1 MSIRAVQLDVYRT
14 AIAMRSFE
22 HAAATR
28 NQAEAVVVR
37 AVFSDGVSGWGETL
51 PRPYVTGETLESVVA
66 DLEGLIWPALA
77 ELDFSGV
84 EAEVAAALAAIP
96 TAGADGRCINA
107 AACAA
112 ELACV
117 DAHLKRRGLA
127 SPAGLLGVAEHPH
140 PALRAT
146 LPRQGGGDHPH
157 RPEGHLPRQGG
168 GDAAV
173 TADEAASAGP
183 AGLRLE
189 DVPLGGFG
197 RILPRVTGVLGS
209 ADAGKTA
216 RRLRLMRWYG
226 LRDFKLKLGL
236 GPAADS
242 ANLAIVRARLAGA
255 LAAGRCTLRVD
266 VNGGWTADE
275 TPARVAKLRAMGV
288 CAVEQPVF
296 RGAGELVELA
306 RRCELPL
313 IADESLLTDSDAE
326 ALLAEPLKVWW
337 NIRISKNGGLVRAG
351 RLAARAAA
359 VGSTVVLGCMV
370 GESGILSAAQRR
382 LLQVLG
388 TPVGAA
394 GPGVR
399 FVEGNYGRL
408 LLAGDIV
415 RRSPRFGYGGR
426 LSVLGGAGL
435 GVEVDPARLA
445 RWARRVATLG
455 R

>member
-1 MSIRAVQLDVYRT
+1 MAIRAVQLDVYRT

-37 AVFSDGVSGWGETL
+37 AVFSDGVVGWGETL

-77 ELDFSGV
+77 EADFSGV
-84 EAEVAAALAAIP
+84 ESEVAAALAGIP
-96 TAGADGRCINA
+96 TAGPDGRCINA

-117 DAHLKRRGLA
+117 DAHLRRRGLT
-127 SPAGLLGVAEHPH
+127 SPAGLLAAAADLSG
-140 PALRAT
+140 
-146 LPRQGGGDHPH
+146 HPH
-157 RPEGHLPRQGG
+157 RPEGHLPLGG
-168 GDAAV
+168 GWIAA
-173 TADEAASAGP
+173 
-183 AGLRLE
+183 
-189 DVPLGGFG
+189 
-197 RILPRVTGVLGS
+197 RVTGVLGS

-216 RRLRLMRWYG
+216 RRLRLMWWYG

-236 GPAADS
+236 GAAADA
-242 ANLAIVRARLAGA
+242 ANLAAVRARLAGA

-266 VNGGWTADE
+266 VNGGWTAQE
-275 TPARVAKLRAMGV
+275 TPARVADLAAMGI

-296 RGAGELVELA
+296 CGAGELVELA

-313 IADESLLTDSDAE
+313 IADESLLTDRDAE
-326 ALLAEPLKVWW
+326 ALLAEPGKLWW
-337 NIRISKNGGLVRAG
+337 NVRISKNGGLLRAG

-359 VGSTVVLGCMV
+359 GSTVVLGCMV
-370 GESGILSAAQRR
+370 GESGVLSAAQRR
-382 LLQVLG
+382 LLQAV
-388 TPVGAA
+388 

-426 LSVLGGAGL
+426 LGVLGGAGL
-435 GVEVDPARLA
+435 GVEVDPARLE
-445 RWARRVATLG
+445 RWGRRVATLG